1 MICQVEIADLNLSV
15 RTFNAVCRAGIK
27 TIPELYD
34 KYQLEYEQLRE
45 IIGKHGF
52 EEIGDALAKHREEV
66 FAENRR
72 AEKQEPLKPGDYLPD
87 YDPELWGD
95 AVTFDELTQMEGC
108 LVIVN
113 DAWYPEDCLETDGEG
128 DVMCVCSADQDAVM
142 LNDGSAK
149 PYCITRQA
157 MDDHVKCRTKVWK
170 LNASVS
176 PAVPENDPA
185 VVVSEDYTRAVTL
198 TRSIIAN
205 AQAAQHSLY
214 EVCKG
219 LKEMRDGKLYKELG
233 YQNFEDYTENEVGIK
248 RRQAYTY
255 IQIATGLPTDFV
267 QSTAQI
273 GTEKLALLARLDEP
287 TREAVTETVDVE
299 SVTVKELR
307 EQITALTAKCDEAKA
322 TIETKDKQFR
332 QAMESKNNELTEVK
346 TGWKRRSDT
355 LLTKIAAL
363 QKELEEARS
372 EPKEVAVEDTSRIE
386 ELQKQLEQAQA
397 ELAAAN
403 ARLAERPMVQE
414 ALPVTDGRDAFKAY
428 LSAAADSMKRLYA
441 FIEQRRSDA
450 DFGFFIEKTKGVV
463 SLAQSELTRLKGE

>member
-1 MICQVEIADLNLSV
+1 MN
-15 RTFNAVCRAGIK
+15 
-27 TIPELYD
+27 
-34 KYQLEYEQLRE
+34 
-45 IIGKHGF
+45 
-52 EEIGDALAKHREEV
+52 EEK
-66 FAENRR
+66 N
-72 AEKQEPLKPGDYLPD
+72 
-87 YDPELWGD
+87 
-95 AVTFDELTQMEGC
+95 
-108 LVIVN
+108 
-113 DAWYPEDCLETDGEG
+113 
-128 DVMCVCSADQDAVM
+128 
-142 LNDGSAK
+142 
-149 PYCITRQA
+149 
-157 MDDHVKCRTKVWK
+157 
-170 LNASVS
+170 
-176 PAVPENDPA
+176 A

-322 TIETKDKQFR
+322 TIETK
-332 QAMESKNNELTEVK
+332 NNELTEVK

-372 EPKEVAVEDTSRIE
+372 EPQEVAVEDTSRIE